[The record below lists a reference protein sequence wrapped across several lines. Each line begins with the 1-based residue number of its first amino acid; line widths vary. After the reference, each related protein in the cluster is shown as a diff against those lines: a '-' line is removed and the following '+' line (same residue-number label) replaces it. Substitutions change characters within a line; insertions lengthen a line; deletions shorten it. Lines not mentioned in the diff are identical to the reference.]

1 MTEALRALLAA
12 GPDGTGFAVTAGVR
26 LPLAV
31 FSALLGAF
39 AGLFLHRCI
48 VLIPNEQP
56 IFARGPVGDG
66 TEPPGSTVWRLAV
79 VEGLAVALFAL
90 VGWLLPTSIPAGADG
105 EPVLRALWQVPI
117 AWLFVSG
124 VLIGAFVDLEHLIVP
139 DRISIGGTLAGLLL
153 SALVPEM
160 QSAATW
166 KEALL
171 LSAIG
176 AASGFV
182 PLWLGD
188 VAGSW
193 CFRRRGRI
201 GPGVH
206 VMGLG
211 DVKLVAAFGAFLGW
225 RGAVFSIFGGVWLG
239 VLVSLPLLAL
249 GRRRILDKIPFGPYL
264 SAAALLWLFWGPR
277 LATLFSAASHSR

>member
-48 VLIPNEQP
+48 VRIPNEQP

-66 TEPPGSTVWRLAV
+66 KEQPWHTVWRLAV
-79 VEGLAVALFAL
+79 VEGLTVLLFAL
-90 VGWLLPTSIPAGADG
+90 VAWFLPSSIPAGADG
-105 EPVLRALWQVPI
+105 EPVLRALWLLPI
-117 AWLFVSG
+117 GWLFVSG
-124 VLIGAFVDLEHLIVP
+124 VLIGAFVDLEHMIVP

-153 SALVPEM
+153 SAIVPEM

-166 KEALL
+166 RDGLV

-176 AASGFV
+176 VTSGSV

-188 VAGSW
+188 AAGSW
-193 CFRRRGRI
+193 WFRRRGRI
-201 GPGVH
+201 APGVH

-211 DVKLVAAFGAFLGW
+211 DIKLVAAFGAFLGW
-225 RGAVFSIFGGVWLG
+225 RGAMFGILVGIWLF

-277 LATLFSAASHSR
+277 IAALFSAASHSR

>member
-66 TEPPGSTVWRLAV
+66 KEQPWHTVWRLAV

-90 VGWLLPTSIPAGADG
+90 VGWLLPPSIPAGADG

-160 QSAATW
+160 QSAAAW
-166 KEALL
+166 REGLF

-176 AASGFV
+176 ALAGSV

-188 VAGSW
+188 AAGSW
-193 CFRRRGRI
+193 WFRRRGRI

-211 DVKLVAAFGAFLGW
+211 DIKLVAAFGAFLGW

-239 VLVSLPLLAL
+239 VLVTLPLLAL